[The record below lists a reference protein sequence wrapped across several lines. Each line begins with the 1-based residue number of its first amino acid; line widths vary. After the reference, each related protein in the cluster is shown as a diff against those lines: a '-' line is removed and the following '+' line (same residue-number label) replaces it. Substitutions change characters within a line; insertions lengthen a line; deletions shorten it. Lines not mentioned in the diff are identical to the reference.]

1 MFDSSSYSTK
11 TKYYDYSSKWFVRK
25 IKDETGVVEVE
36 EFVRLKLKMYLF
48 LVEDN
53 SKHKKAKVV
62 NINVVPTISYSE
74 NKKIIIE

>member
-1 MFDSSSYSTK
+1 MVLEF
-11 TKYYDYSSKWFVRK
+11 
-25 IKDETGVVEVE
+25 E

-53 SKHKKAKVV
+53 SKNKKAKVV
-62 NINVVPTISYSE
+62 NINVVPTISYNE